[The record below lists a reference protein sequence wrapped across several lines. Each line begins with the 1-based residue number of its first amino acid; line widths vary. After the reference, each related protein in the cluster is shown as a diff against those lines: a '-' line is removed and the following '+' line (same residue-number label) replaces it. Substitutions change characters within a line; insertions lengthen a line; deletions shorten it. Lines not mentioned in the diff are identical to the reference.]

1 MSGSN
6 LEALA
11 AELVAATATL
21 ESSRIEAA
29 CERLIDGLRSSR
41 TPLSEMPSRQTLEH
55 LRAIRRFEPMQRL
68 ADTLIRCG
76 SDTAAVRRQYA
87 QALIDRGQLVPAVTL
102 LEGLVRRTRD
112 EPEEHAEALGLLGR
126 VYKQI
131 YLESSGG
138 RPDRRAL
145 DRALEAYRRGFEIA
159 PARHV
164 WHGINLVALALR
176 AGRDGLQGRSDDEA
190 ALALAR
196 QLLAMVGEKPQP
208 GAWDC
213 ATAAEAAVALGDWDT
228 ATSWMRRYAEDPA
241 SELFALEG
249 SLRQLTQVWGLVSG
263 SSPAGQVV
271 GVLQAAVLQRR
282 GSAELPPGELQR
294 LGQVEASAF
303 ERILG
308 DTGAVTYTWVRRAL
322 QRAEAVAMVRQPD
335 GRGVGTGFL
344 IRGGDLHAALGDEP
358 LLLTNEHV
366 VSGDP
371 TSRGLPPDAATITF
385 EVRDAAGGGS
395 RREHQVVAI
404 LASSPSTALDF
415 SLLRLDPRPEA
426 PVCPIARRLPAIGA
440 SETQRVYVIGHP
452 EGRELSFSLQDNRL
466 LDHEGPPQGRP
477 SLEGRVLLHYRA
489 PTEPGSS
496 GSPVFEQSGWN
507 VVGLHHAGGELMRCL
522 NGGAG
527 TYAANEGIW
536 IQSVAMAVAA
546 QLA

>member
-213 ATAAEAAVALGDWDT
+213 ATAAEAAGALGDWDT

-282 GSAELPPGELQR
+282 GSAELPPVGSKTSFLLAQPFLADTARALEERGATR
-294 LGQVEASAF
+294 LLAPFPLGAEGTARWLEAAASAF
-303 ERILG
+303 GVSPSRFEKVTAPGLER
-308 DTGAVTYTWVRRAL
+308 ARRAL
-322 QRAEAVAMVRQPD
+322 ARHRSQLAGKRVFFFPDSQLEVPLARFLARELAMELVEVGSPYLHRQHLAAEME
-335 GRGVGTGFL
+335 L
-344 IRGGDLHAALGDEP
+344 
-358 LLLTNEHV
+358 
-366 VSGDP
+366 
-371 TSRGLPPDAATITF
+371 LPP
-385 EVRDAAGGGS
+385 G
-395 RREHQVVAI
+395 
-404 LASSPSTALDF
+404 TALSEGQDVERQLDRCRAARPDLVVCGLGLANPLEAEGITTKW
-415 SLLRLDPRPEA
+415 SIELLFT
-426 PVCPIARRLPAIGA
+426 PI
-440 SETQRVYVIGHP
+440 
-452 EGRELSFSLQDNRL
+452 
-466 LDHEGPPQGRP
+466 QG
-477 SLEGRVLLHYRA
+477 
-489 PTEPGSS
+489 
-496 GSPVFEQSGWN
+496 FEQAAD
-507 VVGLHHAGGELMRCL
+507 LAELFTRPL
-522 NGGAG
+522 DRR
-527 TYAANEGIW
+527 TRL
-536 IQSVAMAVAA
+536 VA
-546 QLA
+546 

>member
-11 AELVAATATL
+11 AELVAAAATL

-41 TPLSEMPSRQTLEH
+41 TPLSETSSRQTLEC
-55 LRAIRRFEPMQRL
+55 LRAILRFEPMLRL
-68 ADTLIRCG
+68 ADALIRFG
-76 SDTAAVRRQYA
+76 SDTPTVRRQYA

-112 EPEEHAEALGLLGR
+112 LPEEHAEALGLLGR

-138 RPDRRAL
+138 RLDRKAL
-145 DRALEAYRRGFEIA
+145 DRSLEAYRQGFKIA

-164 WHGINLVALALR
+164 WHGINLVALTLR
-176 AGRDGLQGRSDDEA
+176 AGRDGLHGRSDGE

-196 QLLAMVGEKPQP
+196 QLLAMVREKPQP

-213 ATAAEAAVALGDWDT
+213 ATAAEAAVALGDWNT
-228 ATSWMRRYAEDPA
+228 AISWMRRYAEDPVA
-241 SELFALEG
+241 ELFALEG
-249 SLRQLTQVWGLVSG
+249 SLRQLTQVWGLAPG
-263 SSPAGQVV
+263 SSLAGQVV
-271 GVLQAAVLQRR
+271 GVLQAAILQRK

-294 LGQVEASAF
+294 LGQVEESAF

-507 VVGLHHAGGELMRCL
+507 VVGLHHAGGELMRRL